1 MYGKMHQDTLDIIS
15 EILAAIQPEEA
26 VLKALKEH
34 TFAPGRIILVAAGKA
49 AWQMA
54 SAALKFPSI
63 NIEIG
68 IVITKYGHSK
78 GPLPGI
84 IIREASHPLP
94 DENGFRATREA
105 ERLVR
110 GLTKND
116 TVLFLLSGGASALF
130 EDPLVEKEELTAVTE
145 KLLSSGADIKEINTI
160 RKRLSSVKGG
170 RFAGLCSPANVFTIA
185 ISDVIGDSPD
195 MIASG
200 PTVVDRSTCAEALH
214 IAEEYQ
220 LPLSKKGWSLLNV
233 ETPKALDNSTFVV
246 SGSVLELC
254 KATEKALTLRG
265 YSTLLITSDLTA
277 EAREDGAFLSA
288 IAKTHIRDNKKMAFI
303 LGGETVVHIKGKGK
317 GGRNQEIVLSALIG
331 LRDTKGAAVFS
342 LGSDGTD
349 GPTDAAGGYADSE
362 SYNALLEYGIKAE
375 DALDNNDSYNA
386 LKAIDSLIFTGA
398 TGTNV
403 NDVSVLLLDPA
414 LKCPS

>member
-1 MYGKMHQDTLDIIS
+1 MNEKMHNDALDIVKDV
-15 EILAAIQPEEA
+15 LATIQPEEA

-54 SAALKFPSI
+54 EAALKFPRL
-63 NIEIG
+63 NIFSG

-84 IIREASHPLP
+84 TIREASHPLP
-94 DENGFRATREA
+94 DENGFAATKEA
-105 ERLVR
+105 EELVK
-110 GLTKND
+110 GLREDDN
-116 TVLFLLSGGASALF
+116 VLFLLSGGASALF
-130 EDPLVEKEELTAVTE
+130 EDPLVDSTELSEITQR
-145 KLLSSGADIKEINTI
+145 LLSSGADIREINTI
-160 RKRLSSVKGG
+160 RKRLSGVKGG
-170 RFAGLCSPANVFTIA
+170 KFALLCEPAHVFTIA
-185 ISDVIGDSPD
+185 ISDVVGDATD

-200 PTVVDRSTCAEALH
+200 PTVGDRSTCAEALH
-214 IAEEYQ
+214 IAEKYQ
-220 LPLSKKGWSLLNV
+220 LPLSKKGWNLLNV

-254 KATEKALTLRG
+254 KATEKALTQKG
-265 YSTLLITSDLTA
+265 YSPSLITSDLTT
-277 EAREDGAFLSA
+277 EAREAGSFLSA
-288 IAKTHIRDNKKMAFI
+288 IAKTHIKDKKKAAFI
-303 LGGETVVHIKGKGK
+303 LGGETVVHIRGNGK

-331 LRDTKGAAVFS
+331 LREINGAAVFS

-349 GPTDAAGGYADSE
+349 GPTDAAGAYADGG
-362 SYNALLEYGIKAE
+362 SYNALLRKGIKAE

-403 NDVSVLLLDPA
+403 NDVSVLLLDPDA
-414 LKCPS
+414 